1 MTSTTHSIAAEVRA
15 TLARHQR
22 RASEVAQALGCS
34 PSTASRK
41 LNGKTPF
48 TVADLATIADL
59 LGIDAGRFYSPHT
72 SATVVGSAYG
82 YPYEGVAS

>member
-1 MTSTTHSIAAEVRA
+1 MASTTHSIAAEVRA

-59 LGIDAGRFYSPHT
+59 LGIDAGRFYSQDT
-72 SATVVGSAYG
+72 AASVMGSAYDYSYG
-82 YPYEGVAS
+82 SAAS